1 MSARIDRV
9 ARALYETD
17 VRQRH
22 AQEPGAGRWVG
33 ATFEPAVSADDM
45 VRWFPWDNQ
54 GSNQERWREMARAAL
69 AAIHGESAKQAPS

>member
-1 MSARIDRV
+1 MPEDDRIDRV

-22 AQEPGAGRWVG
+22 AHEPGTGRWVG

-45 VRWFPWDNQ
+45 VRWYPWDTQ
-54 GSNQERWREMARAAL
+54 ASNQQRWQEMARAAL
-69 AAIHGESAKQAPS
+69 AAADGEPAK